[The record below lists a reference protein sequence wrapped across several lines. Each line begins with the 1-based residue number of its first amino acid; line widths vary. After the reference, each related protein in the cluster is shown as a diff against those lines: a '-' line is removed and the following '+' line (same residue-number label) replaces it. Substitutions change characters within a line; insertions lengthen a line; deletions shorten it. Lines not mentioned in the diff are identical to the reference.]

1 MPEKPNFSRFAVTAS
16 IAVGAIILPVSLAQ
30 AQPSKGPYHHERV
43 EVAQGGG
50 IFSDEERRIIRDV
63 LDIATGNVD
72 GDTDR
77 DHGAKGGKGDKGHKG
92 KGNKGLPP
100 GIAMKLERGGTLPP
114 GIAKRDLPANLKSKL
129 PNRTDGAIRQIIGD
143 DVVLI
148 ERGTDLILDVI
159 RDVVR
164 NQ

>member
-1 MPEKPNFSRFAVTAS
+1 MPQKLHLPRFAVTAS
-16 IAVGAIILPVSLAQ
+16 IAMSAIILPASLAQ
-30 AQPSKGPYHHERV
+30 SHPSNGQHHHELI

-50 IFSDEERRIIRDV
+50 IFSDEERRIIHDV
-63 LDIATGNVD
+63 LDIATGNT
-72 GDTDR
+72 GDDSDR
-77 DHGAKGGKGDKGHKG
+77 DHDSKGGKGDKGKKG

-114 GIAKRDLPANLKSKL
+114 GIAKRDLPANLQSKL

-148 ERGTDLILDVI
+148 ERGTDLVLDVI
-159 RDVVR
+159 RGVAR